1 MVWIAA
7 GVVCALLLAV
17 WVFSGAVKNS
27 SGGDSKRSGRTRNL
41 DLRELIDRLALTESD
56 VQSIS
61 VPEYH
66 EVHIPKSGGG
76 TRRLEIPDARTLAMQ
91 RRILHRLL
99 GRLRCHPAAV
109 GFEPG
114 LSIVDAAQPHTN
126 KRIVIRIDI
135 QRFFE
140 STAAERV
147 EQYFRH
153 IGWNDDAVQFL
164 MTMVTWNGHLP
175 QGAAT
180 SPRLSNLVN
189 ARLDTALQK
198 VAQRFHGDYTR
209 YADDITL
216 SFNFWSGRK
225 ARGVV
230 QIVRRALTQ
239 AGYRMNGRKTRILR
253 RHQRQHVMGLT
264 VNKEVSISRAKRRQL
279 RAARHRHSLGQEA
292 TMSVSELKG
301 WDAFQQMVEQQR
313 SS

>member
-1 MVWIAA
+1 MRLFPETLVIDQMHIMRPLQRVGWQPTGDMA
-7 GVVCALLLAV
+7 GTALNNRDNVSL
-17 WVFSGAVKNS
+17 
-27 SGGDSKRSGRTRNL
+27 NL
-41 DLRELIDRLALTESD
+41 
-56 VQSIS
+56 Q
-61 VPEYH
+61 
-66 EVHIPKSGGG
+66 
-76 TRRLEIPDARTLAMQ
+76 
-91 RRILHRLL
+91 
-99 GRLRCHPAAV
+99 
-109 GFEPG
+109 
-114 LSIVDAAQPHTN
+114 AQQ
-126 KRIVIRIDI
+126 IVIRIDI

-140 STAAERV
+140 STSAERV